1 MPKTTYTTTHVVC
14 ACHFVL
20 EYYYNHE
27 GTLSLS
33 LDNDTGPHNINLCN
47 NGNVRFVWTSNSS
60 ITQTC
65 CWSVRNAR
73 IIEVHNSQQ
82 AGNNATVLL
91 GDMCISGT
99 SYEYNNTTWLCSE
112 SSGTPPATAELRS
125 NLFTLGLP
133 ISSVNIS
140 SNCSTNNN
148 TPSTDPSGQGPC
160 NMTSDTCMF
169 CGREKRWPKT
179 PAETN
184 VTILGCYKG
193 TVNGE

>member
-1 MPKTTYTTTHVVC
+1 MT
-14 ACHFVL
+14 
-20 EYYYNHE
+20 
-27 GTLSLS
+27 
-33 LDNDTGPHNINLCN
+33 
-47 NGNVRFVWTSNSS
+47 FVWTSNSS

-160 NMTSDTCMF
+160 NMTSDTSSVGMF
-169 CGREKRWPKT
+169 CEREKRWPKT
-179 PAETN
+179 PAGTN
-184 VTILGCYKG
+184 ATILGCYKR